1 MNSAP
6 AERLGLQDRGRL
18 AVGRVAEITVFDPAT
33 ITDNA
38 TFDSPLRY
46 ATGVDSVLVAGE
58 FVLRQGR
65 MTQALP
71 GRALAKA

>member
-1 MNSAP
+1 M
-6 AERLGLQDRGRL
+6 QDRGRL